1 MYRIFQPKIVLK
13 AYRIIFI
20 LICDVYIQCFLRS
33 LFTQALL
40 SLVVGEVLFFFVS
53 CWWWIIFFCW
63 LYCTVYCVCIQTEL
77 AVGICFPPWH
87 MLYTVVHLFRA
98 KQLLVILHFKS
109 DVCSN
114 TGSKNKKL
122 KDKNLNIVFKDLET
136 EHMTLL

>member
-33 LFTQALL
+33 LFTLASGWGNVVLFCFML
-40 SLVVGEVLFFFVS
+40 MMDYIFLLVV
-53 CWWWIIFFCW
+53 
-63 LYCTVYCVCIQTEL
+63 LYRILCMYTNW
-77 AVGICFPPWH
+77 VGCRYLFPPLDIH
-87 MLYTVVHLFRA
+87 ILYTVVHLFRA

>member
-20 LICDVYIQCFLRS
+20 LICDVFIQCFLRS
-33 LFTQALL
+33 LFTLASGWGNIVFFLFHVDDGLYFSGGCTVPYTVYVYKL
-40 SLVVGEVLFFFVS
+40 SWLSVFVS
-53 CWWWIIFFCW
+53 
-63 LYCTVYCVCIQTEL
+63 
-77 AVGICFPPWH
+77 PPWH
-87 MLYTVVHLFRA
+87 ILYTVVHLFRA